1 MHMNAAL
8 LVLQVLLAVL
18 HSAGVATD
26 LPRDVCS
33 AGGVARACS
42 AMQVRLSQLPASFGL
57 QDREAR
63 VRLSTGLRLRGGAG
77 RPQDA
82 MPSDEDRVQPISS
95 TTSSAPRRSSSF
107 HEKPRRSL
115 SFADSIKRQEEQLGV
130 IDGLVRNIAANT
142 SATPEPPGVGAQG
155 GADIRLVSH
164 AQRVKNMERELRQMQ
179 RDLYIERRQQRQQER
194 SRRRG
199 TGSPEPGMR
208 VVGGVISMIVYC
220 VHTHSERECI

>member
-1 MHMNAAL
+1 MHAAL
-8 LVLQVLLAVL
+8 PVLPVLLAVL

-26 LPRDVCS
+26 LPRDMCG

-42 AMQVRLSQLPASFGL
+42 AMQVRLSQLPASLGM
-57 QDREAR
+57 QDSEAL
-63 VRLSTGLRLRGGAG
+63 VRLAPTGLRLRGGAG
-77 RPQDA
+77 RPQDV
-82 MPSDEDRVQPISS
+82 MPSDEDLAPPISS

-115 SFADSIKRQEEQLGV
+115 SFADSIKRQKEQLGV

-142 SATPEPPGVGAQG
+142 SSTPEPPGVGSQG

-164 AQRVKNMERELRQMQ
+164 AQRVKTMERELRQMQ

-194 SRRRG
+194 LRSRG
-199 TGSPEPGMR
+199 VGSPEPGMR
-208 VVGGVISMIVYC
+208 VEGGVIQMIVYC
-220 VHTHSERECI
+220 VYMYVHTHRE